1 MSELAITFNMVKA
14 NGEDFTD
21 SEIDEFN
28 EEFITLVE
36 KHGYLVGGSIGPYSE
51 DDECS
56 DDVSDMD
63 FYDDDSEFFDTSED
77 IDYPDEEK

>member
-1 MSELAITFNMVKA
+1 MEKFDMSELAITFNMVKA

-36 KHGYLVGGSIGPYSE
+36 IPEHPYNNPALIIPAYLRIKMES
-51 DDECS
+51 
-56 DDVSDMD
+56 
-63 FYDDDSEFFDTSED
+63 
-77 IDYPDEEK
+77 